1 MLTCTYIA
9 LPRPQR
15 PLQHHHVGSI
25 HPRPDGWP
33 LDDKGLYY
41 KYLGQFLDDGV
52 AGDGYLPGS
61 GGWAV
66 VAWGCNDGGWM
77 YPSWYA

>member
-1 MLTCTYIA
+1 MYIA

-15 PLQHHHVGSI
+15 PLQHHHVGPI

-41 KYLGQFLDDGV
+41 KYLGQFLDDSV

-66 VAWGCNDGGWM
+66 VAWGCDDGGGV
-77 YPSWYA
+77 YLSWYA